1 MTIRFRKFLQYM
13 IYGSMLSVIT
23 VVLSAFGGTKKTNQP
38 YSNTSN
44 NPVEIPAAHADI
56 PSVPTDGGGGDD
68 GYDGDSSAG
77 YDGGSGADCGD
88 SDSGGEC
95 GP

>member
-44 NPVEIPAAHADI
+44 NPVEIPAAHADV
-56 PSVPTDGGGGDD
+56 PSSGGGVLDI
-68 GYDGDSSAG
+68 
-77 YDGGSGADCGD
+77 GADCEGG
-88 SDSGGEC
+88 SDGTDC